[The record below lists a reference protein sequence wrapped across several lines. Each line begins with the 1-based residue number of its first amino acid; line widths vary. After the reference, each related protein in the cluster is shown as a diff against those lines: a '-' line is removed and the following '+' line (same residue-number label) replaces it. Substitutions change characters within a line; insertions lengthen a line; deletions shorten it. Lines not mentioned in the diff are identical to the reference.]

1 MITDAAA
8 VGLLLKS
15 LSYGV
20 PAAILVFSILAL
32 KIFLKYQ
39 KDKSDKDRKEHMIK
53 WDSMLKMQQAAV
65 DAQKEATLA
74 VVQNH
79 KEEIERMFKAQE
91 RQAQTLE
98 SLAHNLSVI
107 TSKIDQKT
115 MCPLPKEKL

>member
-8 VGLLLKS
+8 VSLLLKS

-32 KIFLKYQ
+32 KIFLKYS
-39 KDKSDKDRKEHMIK
+39 KDKADKDRKEHMVK
-53 WDSMLKMQQAAV
+53 WDSMLSMQKDAV

-74 VVQNH
+74 IVQSH
-79 KEEIERMFKAQE
+79 KEETDRMFKAQE

-98 SLAHNLSVI
+98 ALAHNLSVI
-107 TSKIDQKT
+107 TSKIEQKT
-115 MCPLPKEKL
+115 VCPLPKDHL